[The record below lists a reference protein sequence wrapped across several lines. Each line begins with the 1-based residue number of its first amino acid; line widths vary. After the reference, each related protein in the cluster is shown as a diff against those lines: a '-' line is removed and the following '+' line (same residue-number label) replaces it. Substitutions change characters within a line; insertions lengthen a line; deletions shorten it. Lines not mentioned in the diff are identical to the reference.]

1 MPRSLLIAVRF
12 HEGRYHGQEDRFNGA
27 DAWPPSP
34 GRLFQALVAGAARGA
49 RLPAEDERALKWLER
64 LEPPRVAA
72 PVARSGRAV
81 KLFVPNNDL
90 DSVGGDPAEVGRIR
104 VPKQWRPNFFDPNEP
119 VLYLWDF
126 ESGSTEATCICAIA
140 ARLYQLGRGIDMA
153 WASGRVLERNEAEAF
168 LESHPGPIRRPGGAG
183 ETATP
188 LPGTLYS
195 LVDRY
200 RHRRRRLTTVGTGRK
215 SRQLFTQPPKASF
228 RRTGYDTPPRRL
240 HFELRGPEG
249 GFAPR
254 ALASAAPLI
263 TGLRDAAAVRL
274 QESLPAESMLFER
287 LIIGRGADPA
297 DLARRIRLIP
307 IPSIGALHT
316 DPSIRRIMIEIPSE
330 CPIRVDDLKWAF
342 AGLRPYD
349 PRTGEAWPGRLVSTE
364 DFSMADRFTRMKQVF
379 RSMTPAALSGAQRRR
394 IGISGEKT
402 ADERSR
408 EEWSA
413 VGAVVQA
420 LRHAGLRTRASDVHV
435 QREPFQR
442 RGLRA
447 ELFADGSRFS
457 KHALWHVEL
466 RLRETISGPLVI
478 GDGRFCG
485 LGVMEPVTDRC
496 DLFVFNLG
504 PRYRILLENRPVLV
518 RSLRRALMSLAREGA
533 GHVDRLFSGHESD
546 GRSDSAGHHAHVF
559 LAADGGAH
567 GEDTITRL
575 VVAAP
580 WAVDHRAKP
589 QRYHQRLFDKV
600 TRQLGELRAGR
611 VGRFDH
617 LTAESVEDGDPLLG
631 PAITWIGKTP
641 YVATRNLKK
650 RDDPAVA
657 VKADVAAECARRGLP
672 IPTEIDVSDV
682 TSGPRGGR
690 PAAKLKLRFAVA
702 VRGPLLL
709 GRDSHS
715 GGGLFH
721 AVSLRPRVAMP
732 P

>member
-12 HEGRYHGQEDRFNGA
+12 YEGRYYGHEDRFNGV
-27 DAWPPSP
+27 DGWPPSP

-64 LEPPRVAA
+64 LEPPRIAA
-72 PVARSGRAV
+72 PAARRGRAV

-104 VPKQWRPNFFDPNEP
+104 VQKQWRPNFFDPNEP

-126 ESGSTEATCICAIA
+126 ESGLTEATCICAIA

-188 LPGTLYS
+188 LPGTLDS

-200 RHRRRRLTTVGTGRK
+200 RRKRRRLTTVGTGRR

-228 RRTGYDTPPRRL
+228 RRTGYDTPPRHL

-254 ALASAAPLI
+254 PLASAAPLI
-263 TGLRDAAAVRL
+263 TGLRDAAAARL
-274 QESLPAESMLFER
+274 QEFLPAKPALFER
-287 LIIGRGADPA
+287 LIIGRGAGPD
-297 DLARRIRLIP
+297 DLAQRIRLVP
-307 IPSIGALHT
+307 VPSIGTTHT
-316 DPSIRRIMIEIPSE
+316 DPSIRRIMVEIPSE

-342 AGLRPYD
+342 AGLQPFD
-349 PRTGEAWPGRLVSTE
+349 PRTGEAWSGRLVSTE
-364 DFSMADRFTRMKQVF
+364 DSTMANRFTQEARVF
-379 RSMTPAALSGAQRRR
+379 RSMTPAAVPGAQRRR
-394 IGISGEKT
+394 IGIGGKKA
-402 ADERSR
+402 ADERSG
-408 EEWSA
+408 EELRA
-413 VGAVVQA
+413 AGAIVQA
-420 LRHAGLRTRASDVHV
+420 LRHAGLHARPSVIHV

-442 RGLRA
+442 RGVRA
-447 ELFADGSRFS
+447 EFFADGSRFS

-466 RLRETISGPLVI
+466 RFRDAISGPLMI

-485 LGVMEPVTDRC
+485 LGLMEPVTDRC
-496 DLFVFNLG
+496 DVFVFSLG
-504 PRYRILLENRPVLV
+504 PRCRILLEDRPVLV
-518 RSLRRALMSLAREGA
+518 RSLRRALMALARDGA
-533 GHVDRLFSGHESD
+533 GHVDRLFSGHEPD

-559 LAADGGAH
+559 LAADGGMNHEEA
-567 GEDTITRL
+567 ITRL

-580 WAVDHRAKP
+580 WTVDHRTRP
-589 QRYHQRLFDKV
+589 RRGDRRLFDKV
-600 TRQLGELRAGR
+600 TRQLGELRTGR
-611 VGRFDH
+611 LGRFDR
-617 LTAESVEDGDPLLG
+617 LIAEPVEDGDPLLG
-631 PAITWIGKTP
+631 PAITWIAKTS

-650 RDDPAVA
+650 RDDPTVA
-657 VKADVAAECARRGLP
+657 VKADVTAECVRRGLP
-672 IPTEIDVSDV
+672 IPTEIHVSDV
-682 TSGPRGGR
+682 SAGPRGGR
-690 PAAKLKLRFAVA
+690 PAAKMKLRFAVA
-702 VRGPLLL
+702 IRGPLLL
-709 GRDSHS
+709 GRDSHA

-721 AVSLRPRVAMP
+721 AVPLQQ
-732 P
+732 